1 MPKDSIQTFF
11 TVKMRIGF
19 ESDQH
24 FHEILDLINSHE
36 VTLLSLHARTVKG
49 GYKSEV
55 QYEYIEEAAKIANCP
70 VLANGNITSYLSSE
84 KVLKETKCRG
94 VMIGRSCIRNPWIF
108 RQIEEQLTGKPIFAP
123 TFKDVRTYIDDLY
136 QLTNQP
142 IKRNA
147 FALII

>member
-1 MPKDSIQTFF
+1 
-11 TVKMRIGF
+11 MRIGF

-36 VTLLSLHARTVKG
+36 VALLSLHARTVKG

-84 KVLKETKCRG
+84 KVL
-94 VMIGRSCIRNPWIF
+94 RNPMPRRDDWPILYSKPMDF
-108 RQIEEQLTGKPIFAP
+108 QTNRRATYGK
-123 TFKDVRTYIDDLY
+123 TYFCTNFQRRSDLY
-136 QLTNQP
+136 
-142 IKRNA
+142 
-147 FALII
+147 